1 MNVWTPN
8 ILSATSKFGYTMEL
22 FRLLTIFVILLLL
35 CDEVFS
41 KSKGS
46 RGGSSS
52 GRSKPRSRHS
62 GGSDSYSRH
71 SPISDASKKALFFGT
86 GTLAGLYIGSRM
98 RPHVQ
103 IRSYHDLDNYE
114 VCQGIPSEL
123 INSTEIT
130 RTYSHFL
137 CPDNPDQLFKKYC
150 CWDPTTGMG
159 ACCSFDV
166 KIRAV
171 LGSLLGSMLLIITL
185 GSTVYCCCRCK
196 RQKEGA
202 PVDIPN
208 AQFTSPL
215 DSVYKPVSKSKSLS
229 KSNDTPAVELQPLNS
244 GDQYPRMDPSSSMPF
259 VYPPYSYPSNGQYVS
274 YPQNGDVPYSSVQP
288 SMPADRTGEIG
299 SGWGASNSFPNPTTR
314 PDFPPPPYPG
324 SLTSN
329 VETVNPSAP
338 RC

>member
-114 VCQGIPSEL
+114 VCEGIPSEL
-123 INSTEIT
+123 INSTGIT

-137 CPDNPDQLFKKYC
+137 CPDNPNQLFEKYC

-159 ACCSFDV
+159 ACCSYDV
-166 KIRAV
+166 KMYSTSGRGAV
-171 LGSLLGSMLLIITL
+171 VGSLLGIMLLIITL
-185 GSTVYCCCRCK
+185 GSIAYCCFRCK

-215 DSVYKPVSKSKSLS
+215 DSVYKP
-229 KSNDTPAVELQPLNS
+229 
-244 GDQYPRMDPSSSMPF
+244 DQYPRMDPSSSMPF
-259 VYPPYSYPSNGQYVS
+259 AYPPYSYPSNGQYVS

-338 RC
+338 SSAWMTKS

>member
-1 MNVWTPN
+1 
-8 ILSATSKFGYTMEL
+8 
-22 FRLLTIFVILLLL
+22 
-35 CDEVFS
+35 
-41 KSKGS
+41 
-46 RGGSSS
+46 
-52 GRSKPRSRHS
+52 
-62 GGSDSYSRH
+62 
-71 SPISDASKKALFFGT
+71 
-86 GTLAGLYIGSRM
+86 
-98 RPHVQ
+98 
-103 IRSYHDLDNYE
+103 
-114 VCQGIPSEL
+114 
-123 INSTEIT
+123 
-130 RTYSHFL
+130 
-137 CPDNPDQLFKKYC
+137 
-150 CWDPTTGMG
+150 
-159 ACCSFDV
+159 
-166 KIRAV
+166 
-171 LGSLLGSMLLIITL
+171 MLLIITL

-215 DSVYKPVSKSKSLS
+215 DSVYKP
-229 KSNDTPAVELQPLNS
+229 
-244 GDQYPRMDPSSSMPF
+244 DQYPRMDPSSSMPF

-338 RC
+338 SSAWMTKS

>member
-1 MNVWTPN
+1 MNE
-8 ILSATSKFGYTMEL
+8 IL
-22 FRLLTIFVILLLL
+22 
-35 CDEVFS
+35 S

-46 RGGSSS
+46 RVGNSF
-52 GRSKPRSRHS
+52 GRSKPKHRYSGRSGLFSRRS
-62 GGSDSYSRH
+62 GLSNAR
-71 SPISDASKKALFFGT
+71 KKALFFGA
-86 GTLAGLYIGSRM
+86 GTLA
-98 RPHVQ
+98 
-103 IRSYHDLDNYE
+103 DNYE
-114 VCQGIPSEL
+114 VCEGIPSEL
-123 INSTEIT
+123 INSTGIT

-137 CPDNPDQLFKKYC
+137 CPDNPNQLFEKYC

-159 ACCSFDV
+159 ACCSYDV
-166 KIRAV
+166 KMYSTSGRGAV
-171 LGSLLGSMLLIITL
+171 VGSLLGIMLLIITL
-185 GSTVYCCCRCK
+185 GSIAYCCFRCK

-215 DSVYKPVSKSKSLS
+215 DSVYKP
-229 KSNDTPAVELQPLNS
+229 
-244 GDQYPRMDPSSSMPF
+244 DQYPRMDPSSSMPF

-338 RC
+338 STYSFSCSHYTCQCISEIISMSYIYSSTLFFLSKAFFVNYDTKFKNVLTATLFYFLFVFILKIL

>member
-1 MNVWTPN
+1 M
-8 ILSATSKFGYTMEL
+8 AL

-35 CDEVFS
+35 CDEILS

-46 RGGSSS
+46 RVGNSF
-52 GRSKPRSRHS
+52 GRSKPKHRYSGRSGLFSRRS
-62 GGSDSYSRH
+62 GLSNAR
-71 SPISDASKKALFFGT
+71 KKALFFGA

-98 RPHVQ
+98 RPHVH
-103 IRSYHDLDNYE
+103 IRSYHDLYNYE
-114 VCQGIPSEL
+114 VCEGIPSEL
-123 INSTEIT
+123 INSTGIT

-137 CPDNPDQLFKKYC
+137 CPDNPNQLFEKYC

-159 ACCSFDV
+159 ACCSYDV
-166 KIRAV
+166 KIGAV
-171 LGSLLGSMLLIITL
+171 VGSLLGIMLLIITL
-185 GSTVYCCCRCK
+185 GSIAYCCFRCK

-215 DSVYKPVSKSKSLS
+215 DSVYKP
-229 KSNDTPAVELQPLNS
+229 
-244 GDQYPRMDPSSSMPF
+244 DQYPRMDPSSSMPF

-338 RC
+338 SSAWMTKS

>member
-8 ILSATSKFGYTMEL
+8 ILSATSKFSYTMEL

-185 GSTVYCCCRCK
+185 GSIVYCCCRCK

-215 DSVYKPVSKSKSLS
+215 DSVYKP
-229 KSNDTPAVELQPLNS
+229 
-244 GDQYPRMDPSSSMPF
+244 DQYPRMDPSSSMPF
-259 VYPPYSYPSNGQYVS
+259 AYPPYSYPSNGQYVS

-324 SLTSN
+324 SLISN

-338 RC
+338 SSAWMTKS